1 MFCLIANDN
10 LRKISFLFLL
20 LFVSSCADSNR
31 TTAFDEANVISANMI
46 AKKNEFKKELVYG
59 GKFTITTY
67 SKITN
72 PSSDDYVIYIEG
84 DGHITKFGGSPS
96 SNPTPIN
103 HLVLRL
109 AVKDIRENVI
119 YVARPCQYTPMRM
132 NPNCTPEYWTNKR
145 FSEYCVDNINNVI
158 NSVAAKAKNIH
169 LVGFSGGGGMA
180 ILVAAK
186 NNKVKD
192 IVTVAGNLDIVG
204 FTKYHKNIPLIGSL
218 NPIDYAQKVKNI
230 PQIHF
235 VGSKD
240 AAVPFFI
247 ADSFVRK
254 SNSVCVKYKIV
265 EGNTHS
271 LGWLEDWENLLNTQP
286 NCEN

>member
-10 LRKISFLFLL
+10 LRKISFLFVL

-31 TTAFDEANVISANMI
+31 STTFDEINIISAYST
-46 AKKNEFKKELVYG
+46 ARKNKFKKELVDG
-59 GKFTITTY
+59 GKFIITTY

-72 PSSDDYVIYIEG
+72 PSSDDYVVYIEG
-84 DGHITKFGGSPS
+84 DGFITRFGNSPS
-96 SNPTPIN
+96 SNPTPRN
-103 HLVLRL
+103 HLALKL
-109 AVKDIRENVI
+109 AVRDERENVI
-119 YVARPCQYTPMRM
+119 YVARPCQYTPMKM

-186 NNKVKD
+186 NKKIKD
-192 IVTVAGNLDIVG
+192 ITTVAGNLDIVG
-204 FTKYHKNIPLIGSL
+204 FVKYRKNTPLVGSL
-218 NPIDYAQKVKNI
+218 NPIDYVEKVKNI

-240 AAVPFFI
+240 TVVPFFI

-254 SNSVCVKYKIV
+254 SNSSCVKYKIINGNSHEKGWV
-265 EGNTHS
+265 EV
-271 LGWLEDWENLLNTQP
+271 WRNLLNTQI
-286 NCEN
+286 NCKN